1 MLFDVN
7 WFRMTALKGCVE
19 VCEMVPVER
28 IQKEQIK
35 SWNSDELFIGMTIL
49 LIFAKLLQLKNS
61 ITLLFNTISAI
72 LGIKPNCFLVD

>member
-1 MLFDVN
+1 
-7 WFRMTALKGCVE
+7 MTALKGCVE

-49 LIFAKLLQLKNS
+49 LTIIAYICKTSRIKEFYHTS
-61 ITLLFNTISAI
+61 IQHHLC
-72 LGIKPNCFLVD
+72 GPWK

>member
-49 LIFAKLLQLKNS
+49 LTIIADIYKTSPIKEFYHTS
-61 ITLLFNTISAI
+61 IQYH
-72 LGIKPNCFLVD
+72 